1 MQKIKTFIKSLEL
14 TWNDLF
20 LAVGFLFSVIFYA
33 YAWIS
38 MVTANPDDLFLKPWM
53 IISCFSI
60 TAICWGIYFYL
71 EIKAGRIKN
80 SFSTWAYVFFL
91 ILSVV
96 TVVIQPRSFSNE
108 AVLRTINGG
117 NEDLYGNLPI
127 GSVIPVSGT
136 ISDTH
141 VLLFAMGNAVITTI
155 FYFMYFTI
163 SKRIRNIKFIVF
175 IATVTFAF
183 LICVVLYS
191 YIFEWDHYIP
201 FVKSLLGGDIEGVY
215 EHSVCSFMAQ
225 RVPYGV
231 CMMLGL
237 VFALTVHAI
246 IEKWQMYLLVAFFY
260 FNMIFSYCKTSLI
273 ISAILVVLYVTFRLY
288 KTYKD
293 HPKRNKIL
301 IITFGS
307 IIGLAVILTGLS
319 YVTDGKFIPQLNQL
333 VKSVTESG
341 TIDSRSYIW
350 DNTFYLLR
358 DGWWIIG
365 RGFGTYNMM
374 LYPMNLV
381 NGDNVCPSHSTYNA
395 VLGAG
400 GIFSLIGFLALIGY
414 WVYLTIMCFKKDQ
427 MKTISMSFG
436 AIGFIMYSFTEG
448 VNYLVTL
455 FLFPMFVLYHQLYKQ
470 EQ

>member
-1 MQKIKTFIKSLEL
+1 
-14 TWNDLF
+14 
-20 LAVGFLFSVIFYA
+20 
-33 YAWIS
+33 
-38 MVTANPDDLFLKPWM
+38 
-53 IISCFSI
+53 
-60 TAICWGIYFYL
+60 
-71 EIKAGRIKN
+71 
-80 SFSTWAYVFFL
+80 
-91 ILSVV
+91 
-96 TVVIQPRSFSNE
+96 
-108 AVLRTINGG
+108 
-117 NEDLYGNLPI
+117 
-127 GSVIPVSGT
+127 
-136 ISDTH
+136 
-141 VLLFAMGNAVITTI
+141 
-155 FYFMYFTI
+155 
-163 SKRIRNIKFIVF
+163 
-175 IATVTFAF
+175 
-183 LICVVLYS
+183 
-191 YIFEWDHYIP
+191 
-201 FVKSLLGGDIEGVY
+201 
-215 EHSVCSFMAQ
+215 
-225 RVPYGV
+225 
-231 CMMLGL
+231 MLGL